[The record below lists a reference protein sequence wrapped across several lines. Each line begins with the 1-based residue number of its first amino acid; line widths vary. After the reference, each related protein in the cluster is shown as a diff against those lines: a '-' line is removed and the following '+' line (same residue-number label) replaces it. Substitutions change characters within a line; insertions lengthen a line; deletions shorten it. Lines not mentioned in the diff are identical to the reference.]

1 MPEKMSRRL
10 KKKALSEL
18 FSFNKSEVNLL
29 RETTKTH
36 MRILKKDIEYTCRQ
50 VASKEPKIPKEVLS
64 KQLKSLKLE
73 IGKTKRLYV
82 HLHRITQKIE
92 QRERELEELEKKLE
106 GVKPRNSSGAL
117 RF

>member
-1 MPEKMSRRL
+1 MPQKMSRRL

-18 FSFNKSEVNLL
+18 FSFNQSEVNLL

-36 MRILKKDIEYTCRQ
+36 MRILKKDIGYTCRQ
-50 VASKEPKIPKEVLS
+50 IASKEPKIPKEVLS

-73 IGKTKRLYV
+73 IGKTKGLYV

-92 QRERELEELEKKLE
+92 QREKELDARTL
-106 GVKPRNSSGAL
+106 
-117 RF
+117 